1 MEAPIIVKPI
11 PQQVVNE
18 RAAYGPFH
26 LFSYIQTPDNSPLRF
41 SAGLSSGAALPKGLI
56 CTSDGTLTGIPAKR
70 TQGTY
75 EVIVTAENEAGS
87 VDATF
92 TFIIKPSL
100 LATNKDLLTKLKAQ
114 VWDAINQKIAI
125 PELENLYD
133 SPISIQ
139 DVYYLVERFGILKVW
154 DAFNLDPPGD
164 VRLIT
169 IEGVSPHYRV
179 YDRGSCLIAAP
190 KDLFSHERT
199 MADSLQTAQAVA
211 REVYKRSWTIELV
224 GLDKMMRAAWIEIQ
238 QLGDRYG
245 KNLDVINYKPT
256 ASDMNLYTNQA
267 ISRKLVGGMD

>member
-1 MEAPIIVKPI
+1 VEAPIIVKPI

-18 RAAYGPFH
+18 RAAYGPFDLSLYVH
-26 LFSYIQTPDNSPLRF
+26 APDNSPIRF
-41 SAGLSSGAALPKGLI
+41 SAGLSDGASLPKGLI
-56 CTSDGTLTGIPAKR
+56 CTSDGSLTGIPARR

-75 EVIVTAENEAGS
+75 DLIVTAENEAGS
-87 VDATF
+87 VDAAF

-125 PELENLYD
+125 PELTNLYE

-139 DVYYLVERFGILKVW
+139 DVYYLVERFGILKIW

-164 VRLIT
+164 VILVQ
-169 IEGVSPHYRV
+169 IEGVSPHYNV

-211 REVYKRSWTIELV
+211 REVYKRNWTIELV
-224 GLDKMMRAAWIEIQ
+224 GLDKMMRAAWVEIQ

-245 KNLDVINYKPT
+245 KNLDIINYKPSQ
-256 ASDMNLYTNQA
+256 ADMNLYTNQA
-267 ISRKLVGGMD
+267 INRRMISGID